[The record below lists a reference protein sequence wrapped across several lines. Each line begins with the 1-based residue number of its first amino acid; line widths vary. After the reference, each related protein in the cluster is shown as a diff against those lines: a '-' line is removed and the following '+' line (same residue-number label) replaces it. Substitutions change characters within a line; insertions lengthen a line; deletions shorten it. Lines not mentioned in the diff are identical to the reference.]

1 MVHAAAARN
10 NRAKN
15 ENASWPMVDALFSLA
30 IKFHGAYQLLALR
43 LAWPIPSFFLDFTP
57 HDFHPFSVCW
67 WKMCK
72 TSQNSNRNNGY
83 LQTATG
89 LIGVNSTLQQHR

>member
-15 ENASWPMVDALFSLA
+15 ENASWPMADALFSLA

-43 LAWPIPSFFLDFTP
+43 LAWPIPSFFLDFPPTI
-57 HDFHPFSVCW
+57 FIPFPYAGGKCV
-67 WKMCK
+67 KRAK
-72 TSQNSNRNNGY
+72 
-83 LQTATG
+83 TATETMA
-89 LIGVNSTLQQHR
+89 ICKQQPA

>member
-15 ENASWPMVDALFSLA
+15 ENASWPMADALFSLA

-43 LAWPIPSFFLDFTP
+43 LAWPIPWIFI
-57 HDFHPFSVCW
+57 PFPYAGGKCV
-67 WKMCK
+67 KRAK
-72 TSQNSNRNNGY
+72 
-83 LQTATG
+83 TATETMA
-89 LIGVNSTLQQHR
+89 ICKQQPA

>member
-15 ENASWPMVDALFSLA
+15 ENASWPMADALFSLA

-43 LAWPIPSFFLDFTP
+43 LAWPIPWISP
-57 HDFHPFSVCW
+57 PGFSSLFRMLVE
-67 WKMCK
+67 
-72 TSQNSNRNNGY
+72 N
-83 LQTATG
+83 
-89 LIGVNSTLQQHR
+89 V